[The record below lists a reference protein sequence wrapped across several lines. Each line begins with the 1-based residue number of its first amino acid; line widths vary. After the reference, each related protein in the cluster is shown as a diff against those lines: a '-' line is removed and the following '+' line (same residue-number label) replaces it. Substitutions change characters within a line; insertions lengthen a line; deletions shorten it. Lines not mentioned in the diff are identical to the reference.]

1 MAKDAVAAGGGGEE
15 RFEDRGD
22 LCALGGEVDEEA
34 VAVLRGGR
42 LGGKEGWKRRR
53 FAVRAIG
60 VERCESG
67 GAGGFGGHDG
77 GEMGQG
83 AWPRRAR
90 AWFAT
95 FRSAASSRTGGW
107 PSVKGGKA
115 GRCAGGSEKPVPR
128 ATRGILPPAASRAA
142 GANSATRRSGARS
155 EKRPCHARRRN
166 SRTPESA
173 RPASARMSPKL

>member
-42 LGGKEGWKRRR
+42 LGGQEGWKRRR

-67 GAGGFGGHDG
+67 GAGGFGGHEG
-77 GEMGQG
+77 GEMRQGRLAEAGEGVVRDVQKCGFLQNGRLAFGEGREGGQMRG
-83 AWPRRAR
+83 REREACA
-90 AWFAT
+90 
-95 FRSAASSRTGGW
+95 
-107 PSVKGGKA
+107 KGDA
-115 GRCAGGSEKPVPR
+115 GDFVVGRE
-128 ATRGILPPAASRAA
+128 
-142 GANSATRRSGARS
+142 
-155 EKRPCHARRRN
+155 
-166 SRTPESA
+166 
-173 RPASARMSPKL
+173 